1 MPYVIPTSN
10 DVSAYQFQITL
21 DGEIYIFV
29 FRWNTVHE
37 YWTLDILDFA
47 STPLAVGI
55 KITINY
61 PLTHRYASSLLPP
74 GELIAIDGS
83 GNLERIGREDL
94 AEDSVVKL
102 LYVTK
107 QEYEDNVTNAAV

>member
-1 MPYVIPTSN
+1 MAFVIPTITE
-10 DVSAYQFQITL
+10 VSAYEFQITL

-29 FRWNTVHE
+29 FRWNTIYE
-37 YWTLDILDFA
+37 YWTFDILDFA

-55 KITINY
+55 KLVINY

-83 GNLERIGREDL
+83 GSLDRIGRYDL
-94 AEDSVVKL
+94 GENVVKL
-102 LYVTK
+102 IYLTA
-107 QEYEDNVTNAAV
+107 QEYEDEITNAIV